1 MLKFKKMHGNGND
14 FIIIENLTQMHA
26 LSKSQIIK
34 MGDRKK
40 GLGFDQLIAINPPIN
55 SQHDFY
61 VKFYNSDGSEAD
73 MCMNGVR
80 SVGAFLWEAQLA
92 PKKPL
97 LLGTKSKPVLIK
109 PTGSKKVKIIL
120 DYPVQKEVSK
130 AEAQFL
136 DKCGLKRYK
145 FIDAGNKHL
154 IIETKKVFSFDLD
167 GLALKL
173 RKRNFL
179 KDVNISLFSKHSEKL
194 ELRTNEAGAGE
205 TLSCGSAS
213 AATASFN
220 INDGL
225 PLRIISAG
233 GQLSLRKINDKLEM
247 TGPAEFICEGT
258 WLKN

>member
-1 MLKFKKMHGNGND
+1 MVKFKKMHGNGND

-55 SQHDFY
+55 SKHDFY

-92 PKKPL
+92 PKKSL

-136 DKCGLKRYK
+136 DKCGLKKYK

-167 GLALKL
+167 GLSLKL
-173 RKRNFL
+173 RKRNFF
-179 KDVNISLFSKHSEKL
+179 KDVNISLFSKH
-194 ELRTNEAGAGE
+194 
-205 TLSCGSAS
+205 
-213 AATASFN
+213 
-220 INDGL
+220 
-225 PLRIISAG
+225 
-233 GQLSLRKINDKLEM
+233 
-247 TGPAEFICEGT
+247 
-258 WLKN
+258 

>member
-1 MLKFKKMHGNGND
+1 
-14 FIIIENLTQMHA
+14 MHA

-55 SQHDFY
+55 SKHDFY

-92 PKKPL
+92 PKKSL

-225 PLRIISAG
+225 TVRIISAG

>member
-14 FIIIENLTQMHA
+14 FIIIENLTEMHL
-26 LSKSQIIK
+26 LSKAQLIK

-55 SQHDFY
+55 SKHDFY

-80 SVGAFLWEAQLA
+80 SVGVYLWEGALA

-97 LLGTKSKPVLIK
+97 MLGTKSKAVLIK
-109 PTGSKKVKIIL
+109 PSGSKKVKVVI
-120 DYPVQKEVSK
+120 DYPVQKEVPK
-130 AEAQFL
+130 VEAKFL
-136 DKCGLKRYK
+136 DKCALKKYK
-145 FIDAGNKHL
+145 FINAGNQHL

-167 GLALKL
+167 ELSSKL
-173 RKRNFL
+173 RKRKFFAG
-179 KDVNISLFSKHSEKL
+179 VNISLFSKQSKSL

-220 INDGL
+220 INDRL
-225 PLRIISAG
+225 PIKIISAG
-233 GQLSLRKINDKLEM
+233 GELSLRKINDKLEM
-247 TGPAEFICEGT
+247 IGPAEFICEGT

>member
-55 SQHDFY
+55 SKHDFY

-92 PKKPL
+92 PKKSL

-225 PLRIISAG
+225 PVRIISAG

>member
-1 MLKFKKMHGNGND
+1 
-14 FIIIENLTQMHA
+14 MHA

-40 GLGFDQLIAINPPIN
+40 GLGFDQLITINPPIN

-92 PKKPL
+92 PKKSL

>member
-1 MLKFKKMHGNGND
+1 MHGNGND

-55 SQHDFY
+55 SKHDFY

-92 PKKPL
+92 PKKSL

-225 PLRIISAG
+225 PVRIISAG

>member
-40 GLGFDQLIAINPPIN
+40 GLGFDQLITINPPIN

-92 PKKPL
+92 PKKSL

-136 DKCGLKRYK
+136 DKCGLKKYK

-173 RKRNFL
+173 RKRNFF
-179 KDVNISLFSKHSEKL
+179 KEVNISLFSKLSEKL

>member
-1 MLKFKKMHGNGND
+1 MIRFKKMHGNGND
-14 FIIIENLTQMHA
+14 FIVIENLTKMHA
-26 LSKSQIIK
+26 LSKSQLIK

-40 GLGFDQLIAINPPIN
+40 GLGFDQLITINPPKN
-55 SQHDFY
+55 SNHDFY

-80 SVGAFLWEAQLA
+80 SVGAFLWEAELA

-97 LLGTKSKPVLIK
+97 LLGTKSKPILIK
-109 PTGSKKVKIIL
+109 PTSSTKVKAVL
-120 DYPVQKEVSK
+120 DLPVQKEITK
-130 AEAQFL
+130 ADAQFL
-136 DKCGLKRYK
+136 DKCGLKKYK
-145 FIDAGNKHL
+145 FINAGNQHL

-167 GLALKL
+167 ELSSRL
-173 RKRNFL
+173 RKRKFFTG
-179 KDVNISLFSKHSEKL
+179 VNISLFSKHSKNL

-205 TLSCGSAS
+205 TLSCGSAA

-220 INDGL
+220 INDRL
-225 PLRIISAG
+225 PIKIISAG
-233 GQLSLRKINDKLEM
+233 GELRVRKINDKLEM